1 MAETNVM
8 GTYKFPPNVFDKILD
23 KFSQAVQD
31 GKYHKLDYVFWRK
44 LKTTKNSVR
53 IVVKSDL
60 NGKIFFDIFPDTYI
74 MNSFFADGIDGSF
87 GEYLVD
93 NVCNIFTNDY
103 AIECSEK
110 FLEYKLRNAKKT
122 IKKNNDVAKNNN
134 VVKFSDES
142 DYIKAYDEATG
153 WDTEFSCASLS
164 DKDLQKIL
172 GESCVVISDEEA
184 QKILEELHNT
194 PIAAVSDSDC
204 ITGKVASIDSNT
216 IFVGGNIATATT
228 TLGGRI
234 DAIEDKCAMIDNDY
248 IDDRIN
254 KVLNE
259 QNTFNNNV
267 DNKKGNKKMKAFN
280 FDFGPCTTDN
290 IRMSMYGLAVK
301 NANGTW
307 VSYNPESKEII
318 DVDIFNFDGG
328 KFLYKMPVAIK
339 DVKVGDIVIH
349 NRKAMFVIEVAETGM
364 TAIDPQAGEEK
375 KILLTKS
382 PFGFNF
388 ATKVVSLFN
397 MTSDAPTPDAP
408 FGNMLPFLMMSENS
422 GEFDMNTM
430 LMLSMM
436 GGQSGMDF
444 SKNPMM
450 MYFLMKDSKNADD
463 LLPLMFM
470 GNLCK

>member
-1 MAETNVM
+1 MAETNVI
-8 GTYKFPPNVFDKILD
+8 GIFEFPPNIFNKILD
-23 KFSQAVQD
+23 RFSQAVQD
-31 GKYHKLDYVFWRK
+31 NKYQKLDYVFWRK
-44 LKTTKNSVR
+44 LKTSKNKVR

-60 NGKIFFDIFPDTYI
+60 NDKIFFDIYPDVYTINY
-74 MNSFFADGIDGSF
+74 SFFVDGIDGSF
-87 GEYLVD
+87 GQYLLD
-93 NVCNIFTNDY
+93 HICNIFTNDY
-103 AIECSEK
+103 AIKCSEK
-110 FLEYKLRNAKKT
+110 LFGYKMRRARAKQT
-122 IKKNNDVAKNNN
+122 IETNNN
-134 VVKFSDES
+134 ISKTWDGL
-142 DYIKAYDEATG
+142 DYTKVYDKTTG
-153 WDTEFSCASLS
+153 WNTEFSSAWIP
-164 DKDLQKIL
+164 DEDN
-172 GESCVVISDEEA
+172 IS
-184 QKILEELHNT
+184 KILEKLNAT
-194 PIAAVSDSDC
+194 PITVVSHDEDC
-204 ITGKVASIDSNT
+204 ITGKVASVNSNT
-216 IFVGGNIATATT
+216 IFTDTIASTTT
-228 TLGGRI
+228 TLGSQI
-234 DAIEDKCAMIDNDY
+234 EAIKDKCAMIDNDY

-267 DNKKGNKKMKAFN
+267 DDKKGNNKMKAFN
-280 FDFGPCTTDN
+280 FDFGPCTNDN

-301 NANGTW
+301 NAAGTW

-318 DVDIFNFDGG
+318 DVDVFNFDGG

-349 NRKAMFVIEVAETGM
+349 NRKAMFVTEIAEAGM

-375 KILLTKS
+375 KSLLTKS

-408 FGNMLPFLMMSENS
+408 FGNMLPFLMMSESN

-436 GGQSGMDF
+436 SGQGSMDF
-444 SKNPMM
+444 AKNPMM
-450 MYFLMKDSKNADD
+450 MYFLMKDTKNMDE

>member
-23 KFSQAVQD
+23 NFSQAVQD
-31 GKYHKLDYVFWRK
+31 NKYHKLDYVFWRK
-44 LKTTKNSVR
+44 LKTSKNSVR

-60 NGKIFFDIFPDTYI
+60 NGKIFFDVFPDTYI
-74 MNSFFADGIDGSF
+74 MNSFFANADDGSF
-87 GEYLVD
+87 GEFLAD

-103 AIECSEK
+103 AVECSEK
-110 FLEYKLRNAKKT
+110 FLEYKMRRAKKT
-122 IKKNNDVAKNNN
+122 VEKNNDISKTR
-134 VVKFSDES
+134 DDL
-142 DYIKAYDEATG
+142 DYTKVCAG
-153 WDTEFSCASLS
+153 WNTEFSSAWTIS
-164 DKDLQKIL
+164 DEEVQKIL
-172 GESCVVISDEEA
+172 GE
-184 QKILEELHNT
+184 LNTT
-194 PIAAVSDSDC
+194 PITVVPDSDC
-204 ITGKVASIDSNT
+204 LTGKVASIDSNAIFATSTPGT
-216 IFVGGNIATATT
+216 I
-228 TLGGRI
+228 TLGSQI
-234 DAIEDKCAMIDNDY
+234 DAIKDKCAMLDNDY

-267 DNKKGNKKMKAFN
+267 DDKKGNKKMKAFN

-436 GGQSGMDF
+436 GGQGGMDF

>member
-8 GTYKFPPNVFDKILD
+8 GIFEFPPNIFDKILD
-23 KFSQAVQD
+23 RFSQAVQD
-31 GKYHKLDYVFWRK
+31 NKYQKLDYVFWRK
-44 LKTTKNSVR
+44 LKTSKNKVR

-60 NGKIFFDIFPDTYI
+60 NGKLFFDIHPDVYI
-74 MNSFFADGIDGSF
+74 TNYSFFVNGIDGSF
-87 GEYLVD
+87 GKYLLD
-93 NVCNIFTNDY
+93 NICNIFTNDY
-103 AIECSEK
+103 AIKCSEK
-110 FLEYKLRNAKKT
+110 FLEYKMRRAKKT
-122 IKKNNDVAKNNN
+122 VEKNNDISKTR
-134 VVKFSDES
+134 DDL
-142 DYIKAYDEATG
+142 DYTKVCAG
-153 WDTEFSCASLS
+153 WNTEFSTAWT
-164 DKDLQKIL
+164 
-172 GESCVVISDEEA
+172 ISDEEA
-184 QKILEELHNT
+184 QKILGELNTT
-194 PIAAVSDSDC
+194 PITVVPDSDC
-204 ITGKVASIDSNT
+204 MTGKVASIDSNT
-216 IFVGGNIATATT
+216 IFATSTPGT
-228 TLGGRI
+228 ITLGSQI
-234 DAIEDKCAMIDNDY
+234 DAIKDKCAMLDNDY

-267 DNKKGNKKMKAFN
+267 DDKKGNKKMKAFN

-339 DVKVGDIVIH
+339 DIVPGMVIVH
-349 NRKAMFVIEVAETGM
+349 NRKAMFVIEVGDSGITVV
-364 TAIDPQAGEEK
+364 DPQAGEEK
-375 KILLTKS
+375 KILPTKNC
-382 PFGFNF
+382 FNF
-388 ATKVVSLFN
+388 NFYTRVVSLFDSFMKSPEN
-397 MTSDAPTPDAP
+397 APSAENP
-408 FGNMLPFLMMSENS
+408 FGNMLPIFMMSENS

-436 GGQSGMDF
+436 GGQGGMDF

>member
-1 MAETNVM
+1 MAESNVM
-8 GTYKFPPNVFDKILD
+8 GTYKFPPNVFDKVLD

-110 FLEYKLRNAKKT
+110 FLEYKMRRAKKT
-122 IKKNNDVAKNNN
+122 VEKNNDISKTR
-134 VVKFSDES
+134 DDL
-142 DYIKAYDEATG
+142 DYIKVYDKG
-153 WDTEFSCASLS
+153 IWSTEFSCANT
-164 DKDLQKIL
+164 
-172 GESCVVISDEEA
+172 ISDEEA
-184 QKILEELHNT
+184 QKILGKLNT
-194 PIAAVSDSDC
+194 IPIVAVPDSDC
-204 ITGKVASIDSNT
+204 MTGKVASINSNAIFATTLADS
-216 IFVGGNIATATT
+216 ATT

-248 IDDRIN
+248 IDGRIN

-339 DVKVGDIVIH
+339 DIAPGMVIVH
-349 NRKAMFVIEVAETGM
+349 NRKAMFVIEVGDSGITVV
-364 TAIDPQAGEEK
+364 DPQAGEEK
-375 KILLTKS
+375 KILPTKNC
-382 PFGFNF
+382 FNF
-388 ATKVVSLFN
+388 NFYTRVVSLFDSFMKSPEN
-397 MTSDAPTPDAP
+397 APSAENP
-408 FGNMLPFLMMSENS
+408 FGNMWMY
-422 GEFDMNTM
+422 M
-430 LMLSMM
+430 LMDEDQNMSDMLLPMM
-436 GGQSGMDF
+436 LMSQNGNTFNGI
-444 SKNPMM
+444 NPMM
-450 MYFLMKDSKNADD
+450 FMLMDGKQNMKDMIV
-463 LLPLMFM
+463 PMMLMGTM
-470 GNLCK
+470 NK

>member
-23 KFSQAVQD
+23 NFSQAVQD
-31 GKYHKLDYVFWRK
+31 NKYHKLDYVFWRK

-60 NGKIFFDIFPDTYI
+60 NDKIFFEVFPDTYI

-87 GEYLVD
+87 GEFLAD

-110 FLEYKLRNAKKT
+110 FLEYKMRRAKKT
-122 IKKNNDVAKNNN
+122 VEKNNN
-134 VVKFSDES
+134 ISKTCDNL
-142 DYIKAYDEATG
+142 DYIKVYDKG
-153 WDTEFSCASLS
+153 IWSTEFSCANT
-164 DKDLQKIL
+164 
-172 GESCVVISDEEA
+172 ISDEEA
-184 QKILEELHNT
+184 QKILGELNTT
-194 PIAAVSDSDC
+194 PITVVPDSDC
-204 ITGKVASIDSNT
+204 MTGKVASINSNAIFATSTPDT
-216 IFVGGNIATATT
+216 I
-228 TLGGRI
+228 TLGSQI
-234 DAIEDKCAMIDNDY
+234 DAIKDKCAMIDNDY

-267 DNKKGNKKMKAFN
+267 DDKKGNKKMKAFN

-339 DVKVGDIVIH
+339 DIAPGMVIVH
-349 NRKAMFVIEVAETGM
+349 NRKAMFVIEVGDSGITVV
-364 TAIDPQAGEEK
+364 DPQAGEEK
-375 KILLTKS
+375 KILPTKNC
-382 PFGFNF
+382 FNF
-388 ATKVVSLFN
+388 NFYTRVVSLFDSFMKSPEN
-397 MTSDAPTPDAP
+397 APSAENP
-408 FGNMLPFLMMSENS
+408 FGNMWMY
-422 GEFDMNTM
+422 M
-430 LMLSMM
+430 LMDENQNMSDMLLPMM
-436 GGQSGMDF
+436 LMSQNGNTFNGI
-444 SKNPMM
+444 NPMM
-450 MYFLMKDSKNADD
+450 FMLMDGKQDMKDMIV
-463 LLPLMFM
+463 PMMLMGTM
-470 GNLCK
+470 NK

>member
-1 MAETNVM
+1 MAESNVM
-8 GTYKFPPNVFDKILD
+8 GTYKFPPNVFNKILD
-23 KFSQAVQD
+23 NFSQAVQD

-44 LKTTKNSVR
+44 LKTIKNSVR

-110 FLEYKLRNAKKT
+110 FLEYKMRRAKKT
-122 IKKNNDVAKNNN
+122 VEKNNDISKTR
-134 VVKFSDES
+134 DDL
-142 DYIKAYDEATG
+142 DYTKVCAG
-153 WDTEFSCASLS
+153 WNTEFSTAWT
-164 DKDLQKIL
+164 
-172 GESCVVISDEEA
+172 ISDEEA
-184 QKILEELHNT
+184 QKILGELNT
-194 PIAAVSDSDC
+194 TPVMVVPDNDC
-204 ITGKVASIDSNT
+204 ITGKVASIDSNAIFATSTPDT
-216 IFVGGNIATATT
+216 I
-228 TLGGRI
+228 TLGSQI
-234 DAIEDKCAMIDNDY
+234 DAIKDKCAMIDNDY
-248 IDDRIN
+248 IDGRIN

-339 DVKVGDIVIH
+339 DIAPGMVIVH
-349 NRKAMFVIEVAETGM
+349 NRKAMFVIEVGDSGITVV
-364 TAIDPQAGEEK
+364 DPQAGEEK
-375 KILLTKS
+375 KILPTKNC
-382 PFGFNF
+382 FNF
-388 ATKVVSLFN
+388 NFYTRVVSLFDSFMKSPEN
-397 MTSDAPTPDAP
+397 APSVENP

-422 GEFDMNTM
+422 GEFDMNAM

>member
-1 MAETNVM
+1 MVESNVM

-23 KFSQAVQD
+23 NFSQAVQD
-31 GKYHKLDYVFWRK
+31 NKYHKLDYVFWRK
-44 LKTTKNSVR
+44 LKTSKNSVR

-60 NGKIFFDIFPDTYI
+60 NGKIFFEVFPDTYI
-74 MNSFFADGIDGSF
+74 MNSFFAGGIDGSF
-87 GEYLVD
+87 GEFLAD

-110 FLEYKLRNAKKT
+110 FLEYKMKKAKKT
-122 IKKNNDVAKNNN
+122 VEKNNN
-134 VVKFSDES
+134 ISKTCDNL
-142 DYIKAYDEATG
+142 DYLKVYEG
-153 WDTEFSCASLS
+153 WNTEFSCESILS
-164 DKDLQKIL
+164 DEDIQRITK
-172 GESCVVISDEEA
+172 
-184 QKILEELHNT
+184 ELNAT
-194 PIAAVSDSDC
+194 PITAVSNDDC
-204 ITGKVASIDSNT
+204 LTGKVASINSNGVFTGGT
-216 IFVGGNIATATT
+216 IATT
-228 TLGGRI
+228 TLDSQI
-234 DAIEDKCAMIDNDY
+234 EAITDKCAMIDNDY

-259 QNTFNNNV
+259 QNTFNNV
-267 DNKKGNKKMKAFN
+267 DDKKGNNKMKAFN
-280 FDFGPCTTDN
+280 FDFGPCTNDN

-349 NRKAMFVIEVAETGM
+349 SRKAMFVIDVSENGM

-375 KILLTKS
+375 KILLTRS
-382 PFGFNF
+382 PFGFNY

-408 FGNMLPFLMMSENS
+408 FGNMLPFLMLSENS

>member
-1 MAETNVM
+1 MAESNVM
-8 GTYKFPPNVFDKILD
+8 GTYKFPPNVFDKVLD

-110 FLEYKLRNAKKT
+110 FLEYKMRKAKKT
-122 IKKNNDVAKNNN
+122 VEKNNDISKTRDNL
-134 VVKFSDES
+134 
-142 DYIKAYDEATG
+142 DYTKVCAG
-153 WDTEFSCASLS
+153 WNTEFSTAWT
-164 DKDLQKIL
+164 
-172 GESCVVISDEEA
+172 ISDEEA
-184 QKILEELHNT
+184 QKILGELNTT
-194 PIAAVSDSDC
+194 PITIVPDNDC
-204 ITGKVASIDSNT
+204 MTGKVASINSNA
-216 IFVGGNIATATT
+216 IFATTLATPNTT
-228 TLGGRI
+228 TLGSRI

-349 NRKAMFVIEVAETGM
+349 NRKAMFVTEVAETGM

-436 GGQSGMDF
+436 GGQGGMDF

>member
-1 MAETNVM
+1 MAESNVM

-23 KFSQAVQD
+23 NFSQAVQD

-44 LKTTKNSVR
+44 LKTSKNSVR

-60 NGKIFFDIFPDTYI
+60 NGKIFFEVFPDTYI

-87 GEYLVD
+87 GEYLAD

-110 FLEYKLRNAKKT
+110 FLEYKMKKAKKT
-122 IKKNNDVAKNNN
+122 VEKNNN
-134 VVKFSDES
+134 ISKTCDNL
-142 DYIKAYDEATG
+142 DYLKVYEG
-153 WDTEFSCASLS
+153 WNTEFSCESILS
-164 DKDLQKIL
+164 DEDIQRITK
-172 GESCVVISDEEA
+172 
-184 QKILEELHNT
+184 ELNAT
-194 PIAAVSDSDC
+194 PITTVSNDDC
-204 ITGKVASIDSNT
+204 LTGKVASINSNGVFTGGT
-216 IFVGGNIATATT
+216 IATT
-228 TLGGRI
+228 TLDSQI
-234 DAIEDKCAMIDNDY
+234 EAITDKCAMIDNDY
-248 IDDRIN
+248 IDNRIN

-259 QNTFNNNV
+259 QNTFNNV
-267 DNKKGNKKMKAFN
+267 DDKKGNNKMKAFN
-280 FDFGPCTTDN
+280 FDFGPCTNDN

-328 KFLYKMPVAIK
+328 KFLYKMPVAVK

-349 NRKAMFVIEVAETGM
+349 NRKAMFVIDVSDAGM

-408 FGNMLPFLMMSENS
+408 FGNMLPFLMLSENS

-444 SKNPMM
+444 FKNPMM

>member
-8 GTYKFPPNVFDKILD
+8 GIFEFPPNIFDKILD
-23 KFSQAVQD
+23 RFSQAVQD
-31 GKYHKLDYVFWRK
+31 NKYQKLDYVFWRK
-44 LKTTKNSVR
+44 LKTSKNKVR

-60 NGKIFFDIFPDTYI
+60 NGKLFFDIYPDVYI
-74 MNSFFADGIDGSF
+74 TNYSFFVDGIDGSF
-87 GEYLVD
+87 GKYLLD
-93 NVCNIFTNDY
+93 NICNIFTNDY
-103 AIECSEK
+103 AIKCSEK
-110 FLEYKLRNAKKT
+110 FFEYKMRRAKKT
-122 IKKNNDVAKNNN
+122 VEKNNDISKTR
-134 VVKFSDES
+134 DDL
-142 DYIKAYDEATG
+142 DYTKVCAG
-153 WDTEFSCASLS
+153 WNTEFSTAWT
-164 DKDLQKIL
+164 
-172 GESCVVISDEEA
+172 ISDEEA
-184 QKILEELHNT
+184 KKILGELNAT
-194 PIAAVSDSDC
+194 PITVVPNSDC
-204 ITGKVASIDSNT
+204 MTGKVASIDSNA
-216 IFVGGNIATATT
+216 IFATT
-228 TLGGRI
+228 LADPATITLGSQI
-234 DAIEDKCAMIDNDY
+234 DAIKDKCAMLDNDY

-267 DNKKGNKKMKAFN
+267 DDKKGNKKMKAFN

-349 NRKAMFVIEVAETGM
+349 NRKAMFVIDVSETGM

-430 LMLSMM
+430 LILSMM

>member
-23 KFSQAVQD
+23 NFSQAVQD
-31 GKYHKLDYVFWRK
+31 NKYHKLDYVFWRK
-44 LKTTKNSVR
+44 LKTSKNSVR

-60 NGKIFFDIFPDTYI
+60 NGKIFFDVFPDTYI
-74 MNSFFADGIDGSF
+74 MNSFFANADDGSF
-87 GEYLVD
+87 GEFLAD

-103 AIECSEK
+103 AVECSEK
-110 FLEYKLRNAKKT
+110 FLEYKMRRAKKT
-122 IKKNNDVAKNNN
+122 VEKNNDISKTR
-134 VVKFSDES
+134 DDL
-142 DYIKAYDEATG
+142 DYTKVCAG
-153 WDTEFSCASLS
+153 WNTEFSSAWTIS
-164 DKDLQKIL
+164 DEEVQKIL
-172 GESCVVISDEEA
+172 GE
-184 QKILEELHNT
+184 LNTT
-194 PIAAVSDSDC
+194 PITVVPNSDC
-204 ITGKVASIDSNT
+204 ITGKVASIDSNA
-216 IFVGGNIATATT
+216 IFATS
-228 TLGGRI
+228 TLGTITLGSRI

-339 DVKVGDIVIH
+339 DIAPGMVIVH
-349 NRKAMFVIEVAETGM
+349 NRKAMFVIEVGDSGITVV
-364 TAIDPQAGEEK
+364 DPQAGEEK
-375 KILLTKS
+375 KILPTKNC
-382 PFGFNF
+382 FNF
-388 ATKVVSLFN
+388 NFYTRVVSLFDSFMKSPEN
-397 MTSDAPTPDAP
+397 APSAENP
-408 FGNMLPFLMMSENS
+408 FGNMLPIFMMSENS

-436 GGQSGMDF
+436 GGQGGMDF

>member
-8 GTYKFPPNVFDKILD
+8 GIFEFPPNIFDKILD
-23 KFSQAVQD
+23 RFSQAVQD
-31 GKYHKLDYVFWRK
+31 NKYQKFDYVFWRK
-44 LKTTKNSVR
+44 LKTSKNKVR

-60 NGKIFFDIFPDTYI
+60 NGELFFDIYPDVYI
-74 MNSFFADGIDGSF
+74 TNYSFFVDGIDGSF
-87 GEYLVD
+87 GKYLLD
-93 NVCNIFTNDY
+93 NICNIFTNDY
-103 AIECSEK
+103 AIKCSEK
-110 FLEYKLRNAKKT
+110 FFEYKMRRAKKT
-122 IKKNNDVAKNNN
+122 VEKNNDISKTR
-134 VVKFSDES
+134 DDL
-142 DYIKAYDEATG
+142 DYTKVCAG
-153 WDTEFSCASLS
+153 WNTEFSSAWTIS
-164 DKDLQKIL
+164 DEEVQKIL
-172 GESCVVISDEEA
+172 GE
-184 QKILEELHNT
+184 LNTT
-194 PIAAVSDSDC
+194 PITVVPDSDC
-204 ITGKVASIDSNT
+204 MTGKVASIDSNT
-216 IFVGGNIATATT
+216 IFATSTPGT
-228 TLGGRI
+228 ITLGSQI
-234 DAIEDKCAMIDNDY
+234 DAIKDKCAMLDNDY

-267 DNKKGNKKMKAFN
+267 DDKKGNKKMKAFN

-349 NRKAMFVIEVAETGM
+349 NRKAMFVIDVSETGM

-436 GGQSGMDF
+436 GGQGGMDF

>member
-8 GTYKFPPNVFDKILD
+8 GIFEFPPNIFDKILD
-23 KFSQAVQD
+23 RFSQAVQD
-31 GKYHKLDYVFWRK
+31 NKYQKLDYVFWRK
-44 LKTTKNSVR
+44 LKTSKNKVR

-60 NGKIFFDIFPDTYI
+60 NGKLFFDIYPDVYI
-74 MNSFFADGIDGSF
+74 TNYSFFVDGIDGSF
-87 GEYLVD
+87 GKYLLD
-93 NVCNIFTNDY
+93 NICNIFTNDY
-103 AIECSEK
+103 AIKCSEK
-110 FLEYKLRNAKKT
+110 FFEYKMRRAKK
-122 IKKNNDVAKNNN
+122 IVEKNNDISKTR
-134 VVKFSDES
+134 DDL
-142 DYIKAYDEATG
+142 DYTKVCAG
-153 WDTEFSCASLS
+153 WNTEFST
-164 DKDLQKIL
+164 
-172 GESCVVISDEEA
+172 VWTISDEEA
-184 QKILEELHNT
+184 KKILGELNAT
-194 PIAAVSDSDC
+194 PITVVPNSDC
-204 ITGKVASIDSNT
+204 MTGKVASINSNA
-216 IFVGGNIATATT
+216 IFATT
-228 TLGGRI
+228 LADSATITLDSQI
-234 DAIEDKCAMIDNDY
+234 DAIKDKCAMLDNDY

-267 DNKKGNKKMKAFN
+267 DDKKGNKKMKAFN

-349 NRKAMFVIEVAETGM
+349 NRKAMFVTEVAETGM

>member
-1 MAETNVM
+1 MAETNVI
-8 GTYKFPPNVFDKILD
+8 GIFEFPPNIFNKILD
-23 KFSQAVQD
+23 RFSQAVQD
-31 GKYHKLDYVFWRK
+31 NKYQKLDYVFWRK
-44 LKTTKNSVR
+44 LKTSKNKVR

-60 NGKIFFDIFPDTYI
+60 NDKIFFDIYPDVYTINY
-74 MNSFFADGIDGSF
+74 SFFVDGIDGSF
-87 GEYLVD
+87 GQYLLD
-93 NVCNIFTNDY
+93 HICNIFTNDY
-103 AIECSEK
+103 AIKCSEK
-110 FLEYKLRNAKKT
+110 LFGYKMRRARAKKT
-122 IKKNNDVAKNNN
+122 IEKNNN
-134 VVKFSDES
+134 ISKTWDGL
-142 DYIKAYDEATG
+142 DYTKVYDKTTG
-153 WDTEFSCASLS
+153 WNTEFSSAW
-164 DKDLQKIL
+164 IP
-172 GESCVVISDEEA
+172 DEENIS
-184 QKILEELHNT
+184 KILEKLNAT
-194 PIAAVSDSDC
+194 PITVVSHDEDC
-204 ITGKVASIDSNT
+204 ITGKVASVNSNT
-216 IFVGGNIATATT
+216 IFTDTIASTTT
-228 TLGGRI
+228 TLGSQI
-234 DAIEDKCAMIDNDY
+234 EAIKDKCAMIDNDY

-267 DNKKGNKKMKAFN
+267 DDKKGNNKMKAFN
-280 FDFGPCTTDN
+280 FDFGPCTNDN

-301 NANGTW
+301 NAAGTW

-318 DVDIFNFDGG
+318 DVDVFNFDGG

-349 NRKAMFVIEVAETGM
+349 NRKAMFVTEIAEAGM

-408 FGNMLPFLMMSENS
+408 FGNMLPFLMMSESN

-436 GGQSGMDF
+436 SGQGSMDF
-444 SKNPMM
+444 AKNPMM
-450 MYFLMKDSKNADD
+450 MYFLMKDTKNMDE

>member
-8 GTYKFPPNVFDKILD
+8 GIFEFPPNIFDKILD
-23 KFSQAVQD
+23 RFSQAVQD
-31 GKYHKLDYVFWRK
+31 NKYQKLDYVFWRK
-44 LKTTKNSVR
+44 LKTSKNKVR

-60 NGKIFFDIFPDTYI
+60 NGKLFFDIYPDVYI
-74 MNSFFADGIDGSF
+74 TNYSFFVDGIDGSF
-87 GEYLVD
+87 GKYLLD
-93 NVCNIFTNDY
+93 NICNIFTNDY
-103 AIECSEK
+103 AIKCSEK
-110 FLEYKLRNAKKT
+110 FFEYKMRRAKKT
-122 IKKNNDVAKNNN
+122 VEKNNDISKTR
-134 VVKFSDES
+134 DDL
-142 DYIKAYDEATG
+142 DYTKVCAG
-153 WDTEFSCASLS
+153 WNTEFSTAWTIS
-164 DKDLQKIL
+164 DEEVKKIL
-172 GESCVVISDEEA
+172 GELNA
-184 QKILEELHNT
+184 T
-194 PIAAVSDSDC
+194 PITVVPNSDC
-204 ITGKVASIDSNT
+204 MTGKVASIDSNA
-216 IFVGGNIATATT
+216 IFATT
-228 TLGGRI
+228 LADSATITLGSQI
-234 DAIEDKCAMIDNDY
+234 DAIKDKCAMLDNDY

-267 DNKKGNKKMKAFN
+267 DDKKGNKKMKAFN

-349 NRKAMFVIEVAETGM
+349 NRKAMFVTEVVETGM

>member
-1 MAETNVM
+1 MAESNVL

-23 KFSQAVQD
+23 NFSQAVQD
-31 GKYHKLDYVFWRK
+31 NKYHKLDYVFWRK
-44 LKTTKNSVR
+44 LKTSKNSVR

-60 NGKIFFDIFPDTYI
+60 NGKIFFEVFPDTYI
-74 MNSFFADGIDGSF
+74 MNSFFAGGIDGSF
-87 GEYLVD
+87 GEYLAD

-110 FLEYKLRNAKKT
+110 FLEYKMRKAKKT
-122 IKKNNDVAKNNN
+122 VEKNNN
-134 VVKFSDES
+134 ISKTCDNL
-142 DYIKAYDEATG
+142 DYLKVYEG
-153 WDTEFSCASLS
+153 WNTEFSCESILS
-164 DKDLQKIL
+164 DEDIQRITK
-172 GESCVVISDEEA
+172 
-184 QKILEELHNT
+184 ELNAT
-194 PIAAVSDSDC
+194 PITAVSNDDC
-204 ITGKVASIDSNT
+204 LTGKVASINSNGVFTGGT
-216 IFVGGNIATATT
+216 IATT
-228 TLGGRI
+228 TLGSQI
-234 DAIEDKCAMIDNDY
+234 EAITDKCAMIDNDY

-259 QNTFNNNV
+259 QNTFNNV
-267 DNKKGNKKMKAFN
+267 DDKKGNNKMKAFN
-280 FDFGPCTTDN
+280 FDFGPCTNDN

-349 NRKAMFVIEVAETGM
+349 NRKAMFVIDVSETGM

>member
-1 MAETNVM
+1 MAGTNVM
-8 GTYKFPPNVFDKILD
+8 GIFEFPPNIFDKILD
-23 KFSQAVQD
+23 RFSQAVQD
-31 GKYHKLDYVFWRK
+31 NKYQKLDYVFWRK
-44 LKTTKNSVR
+44 LKTSKNKVR

-60 NGKIFFDIFPDTYI
+60 NDKIFFDIYPDVYTINY
-74 MNSFFADGIDGSF
+74 SFFVDGIDGSF
-87 GEYLVD
+87 GKYLLD
-93 NVCNIFTNDY
+93 NICNIFTDKY
-103 AIECSEK
+103 VIKCSEK
-110 FLEYKLRNAKKT
+110 LSEYKMRKAKK
-122 IKKNNDVAKNNN
+122 AAEKNNN
-134 VVKFSDES
+134 ISNTWDDF
-142 DYIKAYDEATG
+142 DYTKVYDKG
-153 WDTEFSCASLS
+153 IWNTEFSCTNT
-164 DKDLQKIL
+164 
-172 GESCVVISDEEA
+172 ISDEEA
-184 QKILEELHNT
+184 QKILGKLHTT
-194 PIAAVSDSDC
+194 PIVAVPDSDC
-204 ITGKVASIDSNT
+204 SLETGKVASINSNA
-216 IFVGGNIATATT
+216 IFATT
-228 TLGGRI
+228 LADSATITLGNQI
-234 DAIEDKCAMIDNDY
+234 DAIKDKCVMIDNDY

-349 NRKAMFVIEVAETGM
+349 NRKAMFVIDVSETGM
-364 TAIDPQAGEEK
+364 TAIDPQVGEEK

-397 MTSDAPTPDAP
+397 ITSDAPTPDAP

-436 GGQSGMDF
+436 GGQGGMDF

>member
-8 GTYKFPPNVFDKILD
+8 GIFEFPPNIFDKILD
-23 KFSQAVQD
+23 RFSQAVQD
-31 GKYHKLDYVFWRK
+31 NKYQKLDYVFWRK
-44 LKTTKNSVR
+44 LKTSKNKVR

-60 NGKIFFDIFPDTYI
+60 NGKLFFDIYPDVYI
-74 MNSFFADGIDGSF
+74 TNYSFFVNGIDGSF
-87 GEYLVD
+87 GKYLLD
-93 NVCNIFTNDY
+93 NICNIFTNDY
-103 AIECSEK
+103 AVKCSEK
-110 FLEYKLRNAKKT
+110 FLEYKMRRAKKT
-122 IKKNNDVAKNNN
+122 VEKNNDISKTRDNL
-134 VVKFSDES
+134 
-142 DYIKAYDEATG
+142 DYTKVCAG
-153 WDTEFSCASLS
+153 WNTEFSSAWTIS
-164 DKDLQKIL
+164 DEEVQKIL
-172 GESCVVISDEEA
+172 GE
-184 QKILEELHNT
+184 LNTT
-194 PIAAVSDSDC
+194 PITVVPDSDC
-204 ITGKVASIDSNT
+204 MTGKVASIDSNT
-216 IFVGGNIATATT
+216 IFATSTPDT
-228 TLGGRI
+228 ITLGSQI
-234 DAIEDKCAMIDNDY
+234 DAIKDKCAMIDNDY

-339 DVKVGDIVIH
+339 DIAPGMVIVH
-349 NRKAMFVIEVAETGM
+349 NRKAMFVIEVGDSGITVV
-364 TAIDPQAGEEK
+364 DPQAGEEK
-375 KILLTKS
+375 KILPTKNC
-382 PFGFNF
+382 FNF
-388 ATKVVSLFN
+388 NFYTRVVSLFDSFMKSPEN
-397 MTSDAPTPDAP
+397 APSAENP
-408 FGNMLPFLMMSENS
+408 FGNMLPIFMMSENS

>member
-23 KFSQAVQD
+23 NFSQAVQD
-31 GKYHKLDYVFWRK
+31 NKYHKLDYVFWRK
-44 LKTTKNSVR
+44 LKTSKNSVR

-60 NGKIFFDIFPDTYI
+60 NGKIFFEVFPDTYI
-74 MNSFFADGIDGSF
+74 MNSFFAGGIDGSF
-87 GEYLVD
+87 GEFLAD

-110 FLEYKLRNAKKT
+110 FLEYKMRRAKKT
-122 IKKNNDVAKNNN
+122 VEKNNDISKTR
-134 VVKFSDES
+134 DDL
-142 DYIKAYDEATG
+142 DYIKVYDKG
-153 WDTEFSCASLS
+153 IWSTEFSCANT
-164 DKDLQKIL
+164 
-172 GESCVVISDEEA
+172 ISDEEA
-184 QKILEELHNT
+184 KKILGELNTT
-194 PIAAVSDSDC
+194 PIMVVPDSDC
-204 ITGKVASIDSNT
+204 SFETGKVASINSNGV
-216 IFVGGNIATATT
+216 FSNIIAPATT
-228 TLGGRI
+228 TLGSRI

-267 DNKKGNKKMKAFN
+267 DDKKGNKKMKAFN

-349 NRKAMFVIEVAETGM
+349 NRKAMFVIEIAETGM

-436 GGQSGMDF
+436 GGQGGMDF

>member
-1 MAETNVM
+1 MAESNVM

-23 KFSQAVQD
+23 NFSQAVQD
-31 GKYHKLDYVFWRK
+31 NKYHKLDYVFWRK
-44 LKTTKNSVR
+44 LKTSKNSVR

-60 NGKIFFDIFPDTYI
+60 NGKIFFEVFPDTYI

-87 GEYLVD
+87 GEYLAD

-110 FLEYKLRNAKKT
+110 FLEYKMKKAKKT
-122 IKKNNDVAKNNN
+122 VEKNNN
-134 VVKFSDES
+134 ISKTCDNL
-142 DYIKAYDEATG
+142 DYLKVYEG
-153 WDTEFSCASLS
+153 WNTEFSCESILS
-164 DKDLQKIL
+164 DEDIQRITK
-172 GESCVVISDEEA
+172 
-184 QKILEELHNT
+184 ELNAT
-194 PIAAVSDSDC
+194 PITAVSNDDC
-204 ITGKVASIDSNT
+204 LTGKVASINSNGVFTGGT
-216 IFVGGNIATATT
+216 IATT
-228 TLGGRI
+228 TLDSQI
-234 DAIEDKCAMIDNDY
+234 EAITDKCAMIDNDY

-259 QNTFNNNV
+259 QNTFNNV
-267 DNKKGNKKMKAFN
+267 DDKKGNNKMKAFN
-280 FDFGPCTTDN
+280 FDFGPCTNDN

-328 KFLYKMPVAIK
+328 KFLYKMPVAVK

-349 NRKAMFVIEVAETGM
+349 NRKAMFVIDVSDAGM

-408 FGNMLPFLMMSENS
+408 FGNMLPFLMLSENS

-436 GGQSGMDF
+436 GGQTGMDF

>member
-8 GTYKFPPNVFDKILD
+8 GIFEFPPNIFDKILD
-23 KFSQAVQD
+23 RFSQAVQD
-31 GKYHKLDYVFWRK
+31 NKYQKLDYVFWRK
-44 LKTTKNSVR
+44 LKTSKNKVR

-60 NGKIFFDIFPDTYI
+60 NGKLFFDIYPDVYI
-74 MNSFFADGIDGSF
+74 TNYSFFVDGIDGSF
-87 GEYLVD
+87 GKYLLD
-93 NVCNIFTNDY
+93 NICNIFTNDY
-103 AIECSEK
+103 AIKCSEK
-110 FLEYKLRNAKKT
+110 FFEYKMRRAKKT
-122 IKKNNDVAKNNN
+122 VEKNNDISKTR
-134 VVKFSDES
+134 DDL
-142 DYIKAYDEATG
+142 DYTKVCAG
-153 WDTEFSCASLS
+153 WNTEFSTAWT
-164 DKDLQKIL
+164 
-172 GESCVVISDEEA
+172 ISDEEA
-184 QKILEELHNT
+184 KKILGELNAT
-194 PIAAVSDSDC
+194 SITVVPNSDC
-204 ITGKVASIDSNT
+204 MTGKVASIDSNA
-216 IFVGGNIATATT
+216 IFATT
-228 TLGGRI
+228 LADPATITLGSQI
-234 DAIEDKCAMIDNDY
+234 DAIKDKCAMLDNDY

-267 DNKKGNKKMKAFN
+267 DDKKGNKKMKAFN

-349 NRKAMFVIEVAETGM
+349 NRKAMFVIDVSETGM

>member
-8 GTYKFPPNVFDKILD
+8 GIFEFPPNIFDKILD
-23 KFSQAVQD
+23 RFSQAVQD
-31 GKYHKLDYVFWRK
+31 NKYQKFDYVFWRK
-44 LKTTKNSVR
+44 LKTSKNKVR

-60 NGKIFFDIFPDTYI
+60 NGKLFFDIYPDVYI
-74 MNSFFADGIDGSF
+74 TNYSFFVDGIDGSF
-87 GEYLVD
+87 GKYLLD
-93 NVCNIFTNDY
+93 NICNIFTNDY
-103 AIECSEK
+103 AIKCSEK
-110 FLEYKLRNAKKT
+110 FFEYKMRRAKKT
-122 IKKNNDVAKNNN
+122 VEKNNDISKTR
-134 VVKFSDES
+134 DDL
-142 DYIKAYDEATG
+142 DYTKVCAG
-153 WDTEFSCASLS
+153 WNTEFSSAWT
-164 DKDLQKIL
+164 
-172 GESCVVISDEEA
+172 ISDEEV
-184 QKILEELHNT
+184 QKILEELNTT
-194 PIAAVSDSDC
+194 PITVVPDSDC
-204 ITGKVASIDSNT
+204 MTGKVASIDSNT
-216 IFVGGNIATATT
+216 IFATSTPGT
-228 TLGGRI
+228 ITLGSQI
-234 DAIEDKCAMIDNDY
+234 DAIKDKCAMLDNDY

-267 DNKKGNKKMKAFN
+267 DDKKGNKKMKAFN

-339 DVKVGDIVIH
+339 DIAPGMVIVH
-349 NRKAMFVIEVAETGM
+349 NRKAMFVIEVGDSGITVV
-364 TAIDPQAGEEK
+364 DPQAGEEK
-375 KILLTKS
+375 KILPTKNC
-382 PFGFNF
+382 FNF
-388 ATKVVSLFN
+388 NFYTRVVSLFDSFMKSPEN
-397 MTSDAPTPDAP
+397 APSAENP
-408 FGNMLPFLMMSENS
+408 FGNMLPIFMMSENS

-436 GGQSGMDF
+436 GGQGGMDF

>member
-1 MAETNVM
+1 MAESNVI

-23 KFSQAVQD
+23 NFSQAVQD
-31 GKYHKLDYVFWRK
+31 NKYHKLDYVFWRK
-44 LKTTKNSVR
+44 LKTSKNSVR

-60 NGKIFFDIFPDTYI
+60 NGKIFFEVFPDTYI
-74 MNSFFADGIDGSF
+74 MNSFFAGGIDGSF
-87 GEYLVD
+87 GEYLAD
-93 NVCNIFTNDY
+93 NVCNIFTDDY

-110 FLEYKLRNAKKT
+110 LLEYKMKKAKKT
-122 IKKNNDVAKNNN
+122 AEKNNN
-134 VVKFSDES
+134 ISKTRDDL
-142 DYIKAYDEATG
+142 DYTKVCAG
-153 WDTEFSCASLS
+153 WNTEFSTAWT
-164 DKDLQKIL
+164 
-172 GESCVVISDEEA
+172 ISDEEA
-184 QKILEELHNT
+184 QKILEELNTT
-194 PIAAVSDSDC
+194 PITVVPDSDC
-204 ITGKVASIDSNT
+204 LTGKVASIDSNA
-216 IFVGGNIATATT
+216 IFATTLASAPNTATI
-228 TLGGRI
+228 GSRI

-248 IDDRIN
+248 IDNRVN

-259 QNTFNNNV
+259 QNTFNNV
-267 DNKKGNKKMKAFN
+267 DDKKGNNKMKAFN
-280 FDFGPCTTDN
+280 FDFGPCTNDN

-349 NRKAMFVIEVAETGM
+349 NRKAMFVIDVSEAGM

-436 GGQSGMDF
+436 GGQNGMDF

>member
-8 GTYKFPPNVFDKILD
+8 GIFEFPPNIFDKILD

-31 GKYHKLDYVFWRK
+31 NKYQKLDYVFWRK
-44 LKTTKNSVR
+44 LKTSKNMVR
-53 IVVKSDL
+53 IVIKSDL
-60 NGKIFFDIFPDTYI
+60 NGKLFFDIYPDVYTINY
-74 MNSFFADGIDGSF
+74 SFFVDGIDGSF
-87 GEYLVD
+87 GKYLID
-93 NVCNIFTNDY
+93 NICNIFTDKY
-103 AIECSEK
+103 AIKCSEE
-110 FLEYKLRNAKKT
+110 FFEYKMRRAKKT
-122 IKKNNDVAKNNN
+122 VEKNNDISKTR
-134 VVKFSDES
+134 DDL
-142 DYIKAYDEATG
+142 DYTKVCAG
-153 WDTEFSCASLS
+153 WNTEFSTAWT
-164 DKDLQKIL
+164 
-172 GESCVVISDEEA
+172 ISDEEA
-184 QKILEELHNT
+184 QKILEELNTT
-194 PIAAVSDSDC
+194 PITVVPDSDC
-204 ITGKVASIDSNT
+204 LTGKVASIDSNAIFTST
-216 IFVGGNIATATT
+216 IAPATT
-228 TLGGRI
+228 IISGSRI

-248 IDDRIN
+248 IDNRVN

-267 DNKKGNKKMKAFN
+267 DNKKGNNKMKAFN

-328 KFLYKMPVAIK
+328 KFLYKMPVAVK

-349 NRKAMFVIEVAETGM
+349 NRKAMFVIDVSEAGM

-436 GGQSGMDF
+436 SGQSGMDF

>member
-8 GTYKFPPNVFDKILD
+8 GIFEFPPNIFDKILD
-23 KFSQAVQD
+23 RFSQAVQD
-31 GKYHKLDYVFWRK
+31 NKYQKLDYVFWRK
-44 LKTTKNSVR
+44 LKTSKNKVR

-60 NGKIFFDIFPDTYI
+60 NGKLFFDIYPDVYI
-74 MNSFFADGIDGSF
+74 TNYSFFVNGIDGSF
-87 GEYLVD
+87 GKYLLD
-93 NVCNIFTNDY
+93 NICNIFTNDY
-103 AIECSEK
+103 AIKCSEK
-110 FLEYKLRNAKKT
+110 FLEYKMRRAKKT
-122 IKKNNDVAKNNN
+122 TEKNNN
-134 VVKFSDES
+134 IS
-142 DYIKAYDEATG
+142 DYIKVYNKTDELDYTKVYDKG
-153 WDTEFSCASLS
+153 IWSTEFSCANT
-164 DKDLQKIL
+164 
-172 GESCVVISDEEA
+172 ISDEEA
-184 QKILEELHNT
+184 QKILGELNTT
-194 PIAAVSDSDC
+194 PITVVPDSDC
-204 ITGKVASIDSNT
+204 MTGKVASINSNAIFATSTPDT
-216 IFVGGNIATATT
+216 I
-228 TLGGRI
+228 TLGSQI
-234 DAIEDKCAMIDNDY
+234 DAIKDKCAMIDNDY

-349 NRKAMFVIEVAETGM
+349 NRKAMFVTEVAETGM

-436 GGQSGMDF
+436 GGQGGMDF

>member
-1 MAETNVM
+1 MAESNVM
-8 GTYKFPPNVFDKILD
+8 GTYKFPPNVFDKVLD

-110 FLEYKLRNAKKT
+110 FLEYKMRRAKKT
-122 IKKNNDVAKNNN
+122 VEKNNDISKTR
-134 VVKFSDES
+134 DDL
-142 DYIKAYDEATG
+142 DYIKVYDKG
-153 WDTEFSCASLS
+153 IWSTEFSCANT
-164 DKDLQKIL
+164 
-172 GESCVVISDEEA
+172 ISDEEA
-184 QKILEELHNT
+184 QKILGKLNTT
-194 PIAAVSDSDC
+194 PIVAVPDSDC
-204 ITGKVASIDSNT
+204 MTGKVASINSNAIFATTLADS
-216 IFVGGNIATATT
+216 ATT

-248 IDDRIN
+248 IDGRIN

-349 NRKAMFVIEVAETGM
+349 NRKAMFVTEVAETGM

>member
-8 GTYKFPPNVFDKILD
+8 GIFEFPPNIFDKILD
-23 KFSQAVQD
+23 RFSQAVQD
-31 GKYHKLDYVFWRK
+31 NKYQKLDYVFWRK
-44 LKTTKNSVR
+44 LKTSKNMVR

-60 NGKIFFDIFPDTYI
+60 NGQLFFDIYPDVYI
-74 MNSFFADGIDGSF
+74 KNYSFFVDGIDGSF
-87 GEYLVD
+87 GKYLLD
-93 NVCNIFTNDY
+93 NICNIFTDKY
-103 AIECSEK
+103 AIKCSEK
-110 FLEYKLRNAKKT
+110 LFEYKMHKAKKT
-122 IKKNNDVAKNNN
+122 TEKNNDISKTW
-134 VVKFSDES
+134 DGL
-142 DYIKAYDEATG
+142 DYTKVYDKG
-153 WDTEFSCASLS
+153 IWSTEFSCANT
-164 DKDLQKIL
+164 
-172 GESCVVISDEEA
+172 ISDEEA
-184 QKILEELHNT
+184 KKILGELNAT
-194 PIAAVSDSDC
+194 PITVVPNSDC
-204 ITGKVASIDSNT
+204 MTGKVASIDSNA
-216 IFVGGNIATATT
+216 IFATT
-228 TLGGRI
+228 LADPATITLGSQI
-234 DAIEDKCAMIDNDY
+234 DAIKDKCAMIDNDY

-267 DNKKGNKKMKAFN
+267 DDKKGNKKMKAFN

-436 GGQSGMDF
+436 GGQGGMDF

>member
-1 MAETNVM
+1 MAESNVL
-8 GTYKFPPNVFDKILD
+8 GTYKFPPNVFDKVLD

-110 FLEYKLRNAKKT
+110 FLEYKMRRAKKT
-122 IKKNNDVAKNNN
+122 VKKNNDISKTR
-134 VVKFSDES
+134 DDL
-142 DYIKAYDEATG
+142 DYTKVCAG
-153 WDTEFSCASLS
+153 WNTEFSTAWT
-164 DKDLQKIL
+164 
-172 GESCVVISDEEA
+172 ISDEEA
-184 QKILEELHNT
+184 QKILGELNTT
-194 PIAAVSDSDC
+194 PITVVPDSDC
-204 ITGKVASIDSNT
+204 MTGKVASINSNA
-216 IFVGGNIATATT
+216 IFATT
-228 TLGGRI
+228 LATPDTITLGSQI
-234 DAIEDKCAMIDNDY
+234 NAIKDKCAMIDNDY

-339 DVKVGDIVIH
+339 DIAPGMVIVH
-349 NRKAMFVIEVAETGM
+349 NRKAMFVIEVGDSGITVV
-364 TAIDPQAGEEK
+364 DPQAGEEK
-375 KILLTKS
+375 KILPTKNC
-382 PFGFNF
+382 FNF
-388 ATKVVSLFN
+388 NFYTRVVSLFDSFMKSPEN
-397 MTSDAPTPDAP
+397 APSVENP

>member
-1 MAETNVM
+1 MAESNVL
-8 GTYKFPPNVFDKILD
+8 GTYKFPPNVFDKVLD

-60 NGKIFFDIFPDTYI
+60 NSKIFFDIFPDTYI

-87 GEYLVD
+87 GEYLVN

-110 FLEYKLRNAKKT
+110 FLEYKMRRAKKT
-122 IKKNNDVAKNNN
+122 VKKNNDISKTR
-134 VVKFSDES
+134 DDL
-142 DYIKAYDEATG
+142 DYTKVCAG
-153 WDTEFSCASLS
+153 WNTEFSTAWT
-164 DKDLQKIL
+164 
-172 GESCVVISDEEA
+172 ISDEEA
-184 QKILEELHNT
+184 QKILGELNTT
-194 PIAAVSDSDC
+194 PITVVPDSDC
-204 ITGKVASIDSNT
+204 MTGKVASINSNA
-216 IFVGGNIATATT
+216 IFATT
-228 TLGGRI
+228 LATPDTITLGSQI
-234 DAIEDKCAMIDNDY
+234 DAIKDKCAMIDNDY

-339 DVKVGDIVIH
+339 DIAPGMVIVH
-349 NRKAMFVIEVAETGM
+349 NRKAMFVIEVGDSGITVV
-364 TAIDPQAGEEK
+364 DPQAGEEK
-375 KILLTKS
+375 KILPTKNC
-382 PFGFNF
+382 FNF
-388 ATKVVSLFN
+388 NFYTRVVSLFDSFMKSPEN
-397 MTSDAPTPDAP
+397 APSVENP

>member
-8 GTYKFPPNVFDKILD
+8 GIFEFPSNIFDKILD
-23 KFSQAVQD
+23 RFSQAVQD
-31 GKYHKLDYVFWRK
+31 NKYQKLDYVFWRK
-44 LKTTKNSVR
+44 LKTSKNMVR

-60 NGKIFFDIFPDTYI
+60 NGKLFFDIYPDVYTINY
-74 MNSFFADGIDGSF
+74 SFFVDGIDGSF
-87 GEYLVD
+87 GKYLID
-93 NVCNIFTNDY
+93 NICNIFTDKY
-103 AIECSEK
+103 AIKCSEK
-110 FLEYKLRNAKKT
+110 FFEYKMRRAKKT
-122 IKKNNDVAKNNN
+122 VEKNNDISKTR
-134 VVKFSDES
+134 DDL
-142 DYIKAYDEATG
+142 DYTKVCAG
-153 WDTEFSCASLS
+153 WNTEFSTAWT
-164 DKDLQKIL
+164 
-172 GESCVVISDEEA
+172 ISDEEA
-184 QKILEELHNT
+184 QKILGELNTT
-194 PIAAVSDSDC
+194 PITIVPDNDC
-204 ITGKVASIDSNT
+204 MTGKVASINSNA
-216 IFVGGNIATATT
+216 IFATT
-228 TLGGRI
+228 LATPDTITLGSQI
-234 DAIEDKCAMIDNDY
+234 DAIKDKCAMIDNDY

-259 QNTFNNNV
+259 QNTFNNV
-267 DNKKGNKKMKAFN
+267 DDKKGNNKMKAFN
-280 FDFGPCTTDN
+280 FDFGPCTNDN

-349 NRKAMFVIEVAETGM
+349 ARKAMFVIDVSETGM

-375 KILLTKS
+375 KILLTRS
-382 PFGFNF
+382 PFGFNY

-408 FGNMLPFLMMSENS
+408 FGNMLPFLMLSENS

-436 GGQSGMDF
+436 SGQSGMDF

>member
-1 MAETNVM
+1 MAESNVM
-8 GTYKFPPNVFDKILD
+8 GTYKFPSNVFDKVLD

-87 GEYLVD
+87 GEYLID

-110 FLEYKLRNAKKT
+110 FFEYKMRRAKKT
-122 IKKNNDVAKNNN
+122 TEKNNN
-134 VVKFSDES
+134 ISN
-142 DYIKAYDEATG
+142 YIKVYDKTDELDYTKVYDKTG
-153 WDTEFSCASLS
+153 WTAEFSCANT
-164 DKDLQKIL
+164 
-172 GESCVVISDEEA
+172 ISDEEA
-184 QKILEELHNT
+184 QKILGKLNTT
-194 PIAAVSDSDC
+194 PIVAVPDSDC
-204 ITGKVASIDSNT
+204 MTGKVASINSNAIFATTLADS
-216 IFVGGNIATATT
+216 ATT

-248 IDDRIN
+248 IDSRIN

-349 NRKAMFVIEVAETGM
+349 NRKAMFVIDVSETGI

-436 GGQSGMDF
+436 GGQGGMDF

>member
-8 GTYKFPPNVFDKILD
+8 GIFEFPPNIFDKILD
-23 KFSQAVQD
+23 RFSQAVQD
-31 GKYHKLDYVFWRK
+31 NKYQKFDYVFWRK
-44 LKTTKNSVR
+44 LKTSKNKVR

-60 NGKIFFDIFPDTYI
+60 NGKLFFDIYPDVYI
-74 MNSFFADGIDGSF
+74 TNYSFFVDGIDGSF
-87 GEYLVD
+87 GKYLLD
-93 NVCNIFTNDY
+93 NICNIFTNDY
-103 AIECSEK
+103 AIKCSEK
-110 FLEYKLRNAKKT
+110 FFEYKMRRAKKT
-122 IKKNNDVAKNNN
+122 VEKNNDISKTR
-134 VVKFSDES
+134 DDL
-142 DYIKAYDEATG
+142 DYTKVCAG
-153 WDTEFSCASLS
+153 WNTEFSSAWT
-164 DKDLQKIL
+164 
-172 GESCVVISDEEA
+172 ISDEEA
-184 QKILEELHNT
+184 KKILGELNTT
-194 PIAAVSDSDC
+194 PITVVPDSDC
-204 ITGKVASIDSNT
+204 MTGKVASIDSNT
-216 IFVGGNIATATT
+216 IFATSTPDT
-228 TLGGRI
+228 ITLGSQI
-234 DAIEDKCAMIDNDY
+234 DAIKDKCAMIDNDY
-248 IDDRIN
+248 IDDRVN

-267 DNKKGNKKMKAFN
+267 DNKKENKKMKAFN

-339 DVKVGDIVIH
+339 DIAPGMVIVH
-349 NRKAMFVIEVAETGM
+349 NRKAMFVIEVGDSGITVV
-364 TAIDPQAGEEK
+364 DPQAGEEK
-375 KILLTKS
+375 KILPTKNC
-382 PFGFNF
+382 FNF
-388 ATKVVSLFN
+388 NFYTRVVSLFDSFMKSPEN
-397 MTSDAPTPDAP
+397 APSAENP
-408 FGNMLPFLMMSENS
+408 FGNMLPIFMMSENS

>member
-1 MAETNVM
+1 MAESNVM

-23 KFSQAVQD
+23 NFSQAVQD
-31 GKYHKLDYVFWRK
+31 NKYHKLDYVFWRK
-44 LKTTKNSVR
+44 LKTSKNNVR

-60 NGKIFFDIFPDTYI
+60 NGKIFFEVFPDTYI
-74 MNSFFADGIDGSF
+74 MNSFFAGGIDGSF
-87 GEYLVD
+87 GEFLAD

-110 FLEYKLRNAKKT
+110 FLEYKMKKAKKT
-122 IKKNNDVAKNNN
+122 VEKNNN
-134 VVKFSDES
+134 ISKTCDNL
-142 DYIKAYDEATG
+142 DYLKVYEG
-153 WDTEFSCASLS
+153 WNTEFSCESILS
-164 DKDLQKIL
+164 DEDIQRITK
-172 GESCVVISDEEA
+172 
-184 QKILEELHNT
+184 ELNTT
-194 PIAAVSDSDC
+194 PITIVSNDDC
-204 ITGKVASIDSNT
+204 LTGKVASINSNGVLTST
-216 IFVGGNIATATT
+216 IAPATT
-228 TLGGRI
+228 TLGSQI
-234 DAIEDKCAMIDNDY
+234 EAIKDKCAMIDNDY

-259 QNTFNNNV
+259 QNTFNNV
-267 DNKKGNKKMKAFN
+267 DDKKGNNKMKAFN
-280 FDFGPCTTDN
+280 FDFGSCTNDN

-328 KFLYKMPVAIK
+328 KFLYKMPVAVK

-349 NRKAMFVIEVAETGM
+349 NRKAMFVIDVSDAGM

-408 FGNMLPFLMMSENS
+408 FGNMLPFLMLSENS

>member
-8 GTYKFPPNVFDKILD
+8 GIYKFSPNVFDKILD
-23 KFSQAVQD
+23 NFSQAVQD
-31 GKYHKLDYVFWRK
+31 NKYHKLDYVFWRK
-44 LKTTKNSVR
+44 LKTSKNSVR
-53 IVVKSDL
+53 IVVKSDF
-60 NGKIFFDIFPDTYI
+60 NGKIFFEVFPDTYI
-74 MNSFFADGIDGSF
+74 MNSFFAGDIDGSF
-87 GEYLVD
+87 GEFLAD

-103 AIECSEK
+103 AVECSEK
-110 FLEYKLRNAKKT
+110 FLEYKMRRAKKT
-122 IKKNNDVAKNNN
+122 VEKNNN
-134 VVKFSDES
+134 ISKTCDNL
-142 DYIKAYDEATG
+142 DYIKVYDKGT
-153 WDTEFSCASLS
+153 WSTEFSCANT
-164 DKDLQKIL
+164 
-172 GESCVVISDEEA
+172 ISDEEA
-184 QKILEELHNT
+184 QKILGELNAT
-194 PIAAVSDSDC
+194 PITVVSDDDC

-216 IFVGGNIATATT
+216 IFATSTLGTT
-228 TLGGRI
+228 TLGSQI
-234 DAIEDKCAMIDNDY
+234 DAIKDKCAMIDNDY

-267 DNKKGNKKMKAFN
+267 DDKKGNKKMKAFN

-436 GGQSGMDF
+436 GGQGGMDF

>member
-1 MAETNVM
+1 MAESNVM
-8 GTYKFPPNVFDKILD
+8 GTYKFPPNVFDKVLD

-103 AIECSEK
+103 AIKCSEK
-110 FLEYKLRNAKKT
+110 FFEYKMHRAKKT
-122 IKKNNDVAKNNN
+122 TEKNNN
-134 VVKFSDES
+134 ISE
-142 DYIKAYDEATG
+142 YIKVCDKTDDLDYTKVYDKTG
-153 WDTEFSCASLS
+153 WMAEFSCANT
-164 DKDLQKIL
+164 
-172 GESCVVISDEEA
+172 ISDEEA
-184 QKILEELHNT
+184 QKIVGKLNAT
-194 PIAAVSDSDC
+194 PIMVVPDSDC
-204 ITGKVASIDSNT
+204 MTGKVASINSNA
-216 IFVGGNIATATT
+216 IFATT
-228 TLGGRI
+228 LATPDTITLGSQI
-234 DAIEDKCAMIDNDY
+234 DAIKDKCAMIDNDY
-248 IDDRIN
+248 IDGRIN

-339 DVKVGDIVIH
+339 DIAPGMVIVH
-349 NRKAMFVIEVAETGM
+349 NRKAMFVIEVGDSGITVV
-364 TAIDPQAGEEK
+364 DPQAGEEK
-375 KILLTKS
+375 KILPTKNC
-382 PFGFNF
+382 FNF
-388 ATKVVSLFN
+388 NFYTRVVSLFDSFMKSPEN
-397 MTSDAPTPDAP
+397 APSVENP
-408 FGNMLPFLMMSENS
+408 FGNMLPLFMMSENS

-436 GGQSGMDF
+436 SGQGGMDF

>member
-1 MAETNVM
+1 MDETNVM
-8 GTYKFPPNVFDKILD
+8 GIFEFPHNIFDKILD
-23 KFSQAVQD
+23 RFSQAVQD
-31 GKYHKLDYVFWRK
+31 NKYQKLDYVFWRK
-44 LKTTKNSVR
+44 LKTSKNKVR
-53 IVVKSDL
+53 IVVTDL
-60 NGKIFFDIFPDTYI
+60 NDKIFFNIYPDVYTINY
-74 MNSFFADGIDGSF
+74 SFFVDGIDGSF
-87 GEYLVD
+87 GKYLLD
-93 NVCNIFTNDY
+93 NICNIFTDKY
-103 AIECSEK
+103 VIKCSEK
-110 FLEYKLRNAKKT
+110 FFEYKMRRAKKAAE
-122 IKKNNDVAKNNN
+122 KNNDISNTW
-134 VVKFSDES
+134 DDL
-142 DYIKAYDEATG
+142 DYTKVYDKG
-153 WDTEFSCASLS
+153 IWNTEFSCTNTIS
-164 DKDLQKIL
+164 DEEVQKIL
-172 GESCVVISDEEA
+172 G
-184 QKILEELHNT
+184 KLHTT
-194 PIAAVSDSDC
+194 PIVAVPDSDC
-204 ITGKVASIDSNT
+204 SLQT
-216 IFVGGNIATATT
+216 GNIASINSNAIFATTSNTT
-228 TLGGRI
+228 TLGSQI
-234 DAIEDKCAMIDNDY
+234 DAIKDKCAMIDNDY

-254 KVLNE
+254 KILNE

-349 NRKAMFVIEVAETGM
+349 NRKAMFVIDVSETGM
-364 TAIDPQAGEEK
+364 TAIDPQVGEEK

-463 LLPLMFM
+463 LLPLIFM

>member
-1 MAETNVM
+1 MAESNVM
-8 GTYKFPPNVFDKILD
+8 GTYKFPPNIFDKVLD

-110 FLEYKLRNAKKT
+110 FLEYKMRRAKKT
-122 IKKNNDVAKNNN
+122 VEKNNDISKTR
-134 VVKFSDES
+134 DDL
-142 DYIKAYDEATG
+142 DYTKVCAG
-153 WDTEFSCASLS
+153 WNTEFSTAWTIS
-164 DKDLQKIL
+164 DEEVQKIL
-172 GESCVVISDEEA
+172 GKLDT
-184 QKILEELHNT
+184 T
-194 PIAAVSDSDC
+194 PIVAVPDSDC
-204 ITGKVASIDSNT
+204 SLETGKVASINSNA
-216 IFVGGNIATATT
+216 IFATT
-228 TLGGRI
+228 LADPATITLGSQI
-234 DAIEDKCAMIDNDY
+234 DAIKDKCAMLDNDY

-267 DNKKGNKKMKAFN
+267 DDKKGNKKMKAFN

-349 NRKAMFVIEVAETGM
+349 NRKAMFVIDVSETGM

-436 GGQSGMDF
+436 GGQGGMDF
-444 SKNPMM
+444 PKNPMM

-463 LLPLMFM
+463 LLPLVFM

>member
-1 MAETNVM
+1 MAGTNVM
-8 GTYKFPPNVFDKILD
+8 GIFEFQHNIFDKILD

-31 GKYHKLDYVFWRK
+31 NKYQKLDYVFWRK
-44 LKTTKNSVR
+44 LKASKNKVR

-60 NGKIFFDIFPDTYI
+60 NDKIFFDIYPDVYTTNY
-74 MNSFFADGIDGSF
+74 SFFVDGIDGSF
-87 GEYLVD
+87 GKYLLD
-93 NVCNIFTNDY
+93 NICNIFTDKY
-103 AIECSEK
+103 VIKCSEK
-110 FLEYKLRNAKKT
+110 FFEYKMRKAKKT
-122 IKKNNDVAKNNN
+122 AEKNNN
-134 VVKFSDES
+134 VSKPWDDL
-142 DYIKAYDEATG
+142 DYTKVYDKEM
-153 WDTEFSCASLS
+153 WNTEFSCANTIS
-164 DKDLQKIL
+164 DEEVQKIL
-172 GESCVVISDEEA
+172 G
-184 QKILEELHNT
+184 KLHAA
-194 PIAAVSDSDC
+194 PIVAVPDSDC
-204 ITGKVASIDSNT
+204 SLQT
-216 IFVGGNIATATT
+216 GNIASINSNAIFATTSNTT
-228 TLGGRI
+228 TLGSQI
-234 DAIEDKCAMIDNDY
+234 DAIKDKCAMIDNDY

-254 KVLNE
+254 KILNE

-349 NRKAMFVIEVAETGM
+349 NRKAMFVIDVSETGM

-436 GGQSGMDF
+436 SGQGGVDF